1 VDTLSLFTTLL
12 SLAFPTLATTGGLLA
27 VASILAATLVVVL
40 VVCHAHGG
48 QLDLRNS
55 PVRGRAVALRERSR
69 RAAFLRLRDPNAPGR
84 PRPRAPGLR
93 SAAA

>member
-1 VDTLSLFTTLL
+1 VDTLSLFITLL
-12 SLAFPTLATTGGLLA
+12 SLVFPTLATTGGLLA

-40 VVCHAHGG
+40 VVRHAHGG
-48 QLDLRNS
+48 QLDLLTS

-69 RAAFLRLRDPNAPGR
+69 RADYLRLRDPNAPGR
-84 PRPRAPGLR
+84 PRPRAPGVR

>member
-40 VVCHAHGG
+40 VCHAHGG